1 MDQIKQFFIYCFYVM
16 MDAVPPSETSSIL
29 SIPQT
34 MNSVQRGVPIAIQLQ
49 SQTLEINIP
58 RKIKNK
64 YN

>member
-1 MDQIKQFFIYCFYVM
+1 